1 MQKNINWAENQ
12 ISIFDN
18 VKNGSGH
25 TIVAAVP
32 GSGKTTTLCES
43 LHHIDKKDRGKIF
56 FTSFNRKIIDD
67 IKNKIP
73 SKIDYGTNHKLGY
86 QAVLKKWQYR
96 YKKIKVDSK
105 NDVGYM
111 LATKEVG
118 SDISNEFLKMN
129 LIKAMDFAKITLA
142 KSDADILNVIHTY
155 NIDTTGKPEE
165 EFVASVKAMLEATR
179 NRPQKCKGH
188 YMVSFADMI
197 WLPCVNNWETNK
209 YDRIFIDEA
218 QDLSPVRT
226 KLLLD
231 ALNPGGRLLA
241 VGDRF
246 QSIFSF
252 AGSDIESIDKLKSV
266 LLALEMPLSV
276 SYRCPISVV
285 NLAKMINPSI
295 VPAANAKEGLVETVD
310 GGDLYKHV
318 GIGDVIISRTN
329 YPLIKAWFAYIK
341 KGIKANMPAKDI
353 GDKFIWRIN
362 SWQPTSISDL
372 VQKIETWRDSSRARL
387 KARNKPVRYVNDEAN
402 SLLAFCDK
410 ADSLKTVLSR
420 IIEFFDYNEST
431 QVTLLTAHKSKG
443 LEYDRVFVLKDTFTL
458 DSVEERNIWYV
469 AITRTKD
476 YLGLVEGKI
485 PKE

>member
-1 MQKNINWAENQ
+1 MQKNIIWAENQ
-12 ISIFDN
+12 VSIFDN
-18 VKNGSGH
+18 VKNGNGH
-25 TIVAAVP
+25 MIVAAVP

-43 LHHIDKKDRGKIF
+43 LNYIDIKDRKKIF

-67 IKNKIP
+67 IRNKIP
-73 SKIDYGTNHKLGY
+73 SEIDYGTNHKLGY

-111 LATKEVG
+111 LATREVG
-118 SDISNEFLKMN
+118 SDISNEVLKMN

-142 KSDADILNVIHTY
+142 KSSGDILNVINKY

-165 EFVASVKAMLEATR
+165 EFVSSVENMLEATR
-179 NRPQKCKGH
+179 NRPQKCKGQ

-197 WLPCVNNWETNK
+197 WLPCINNWETNK

-226 KLLLD
+226 KLLLS

-252 AGSDIESIDKLKSV
+252 AGSDIESIDKLKAV
-266 LLALEMPLSV
+266 LTALEMPLSV
-276 SYRCPISVV
+276 SYRCPTSVV
-285 NLAKMINPSI
+285 ELARLINPSI
-295 VPAANAKEGLVETVD
+295 APAANAKEGLVETVD
-310 GGDLYKHV
+310 GSELYKRV

-341 KGIKANMPAKDI
+341 KGIRANMPAKDI
-353 GDKFIWRIN
+353 GDKFIWKIN
-362 SWQPTSISDL
+362 SWQPTSVTDL
-372 VQKIETWRDSSRARL
+372 VQKIETWRDYSITRL
-387 KARNKPVRYVNDEAN
+387 RARNKSVRYVNDEAD
-402 SLLAFCDK
+402 SLLKFCDK
-410 ADSLKTVLSR
+410 AESLRDVLSR
-420 IIEFFDYNEST
+420 IIDFFDYNENT
-431 QVTLLTAHKSKG
+431 QITLLTAHKSKG
-443 LEYDRVFVLKDTFTL
+443 LEYDKVFVLKDTFNL
-458 DSVEERNIWYV
+458 DSVEEKNIWYV